1 MCSLACINEYSSE
14 GVCPALAYGDLDEE
28 CEFGEIADCEVI
40 LEKGADT
47 AKRVVLNKEAYGI
60 KTGA

>member
-1 MCSLACINEYSSE
+1 MCGLACLKEYSSG
-14 GVCPALAYGDLDEE
+14 GVCPAYGDLDEE

-40 LEKGADT
+40 LEKGTDT
-47 AKRVVLNKEAYGI
+47 AKRVVLNKEDYGI